1 MKSMQQP
8 MRERA
13 KNLVAGELVGA
24 RFEND
29 NRLDQKSGAGVSL
42 RRAGV

>member
-1 MKSMQQP
+1 MQQP
-8 MRERA
+8 MREWGEH
-13 KNLVAGELVGA
+13 LVAGELIGA

-29 NRLDQKSGAGVSL
+29 DRLDQKSGAGVSL